1 MKELIEN
8 DRVVGG
14 VNSISTKKAAEFYR
28 TFVVGE
34 VAETTAKIAEMTK
47 LTENSFRDVNIAFAN
62 ELSILC
68 DDMEIDVKE
77 LISLANKHPRVNI
90 LNPGCGVGGHC
101 ISVDPWFIVNS
112 SNGKAQLIEQAR
124 QINDFKPDWV
134 LEKIKNALLQFE
146 IKHKKNQQLRA
157 WVCHLNQMLVI

>member
-14 VNSISTKKAAEFYR
+14 VNNISTKKAAEFYR

-47 LTENSFRDVNIAFAN
+47 LTENSFRDVNLAFAN

-68 DDMEIDVKE
+68 DDMDIDVKE
-77 LISLANKHPRVNI
+77 LIYLANKHPRVNI
-90 LNPGCGVGGHC
+90 LNPGCGVE
-101 ISVDPWFIVNS
+101 VIVF
-112 SNGKAQLIEQAR
+112 L
-124 QINDFKPDWV
+124 
-134 LEKIKNALLQFE
+134 
-146 IKHKKNQQLRA
+146 
-157 WVCHLNQMLVI
+157 